1 MENVKSLYIL
11 QTDAATKSVKAVVE
25 LGNGEKKE
33 VSSLAEVNYYAS
45 LLAKQ
50 NGMSSKKQLTTLP
63 LQVYQYANLH
73 DKDGNI
79 RTKVEDWYNHIS
91 AGVHVQEQTKE
102 QTTEQEQTKEQTTEQ
117 EQTTGLSLN
126 KSSEYE
132 GKPVQNF
139 NVGKAIKHAVAVA
152 GVATI
157 LIAAP
162 RYFIACNKEEKV
174 NFAETE
180 TTSEVEE
187 TSPVIEETS
196 PVIEET
202 SPVIKTGLPST
213 WEEYANEYPVSVQRE
228 FLLATMQNNVLP
240 NLKEVTLSNGE
251 VLRYGLTM
259 QEANAIRLYV
269 DMQSYSYEKLY
280 SILQNYELSKL
291 QSDLDSGIRKIV
303 GSILVA
309 KDKDDVL
316 TVTCD
321 NEVANQLVSEY
332 VSLLIDWKNT
342 DKSSKKKEI
351 REKIE
356 AKLRGNFFE
365 RTEDEIFVDLNT
377 DPATYYLVLAQI
389 MPIVDHYGMN
399 IPEDM
404 KFYLRGQESSYAISG
419 ESYTVIDGGQEIQV
433 ETEGRETLY
442 KVYGAVTELC
452 GRVSKYLEGYRDA
465 SLVWRIQETKVPH
478 TYDYEI
484 LCGLANQF
492 AVDSVKWSLE
502 ELTNPLKLE
511 EASIKE
517 ILAILDSLPFSEE
530 IPYGGKP
537 GDSFSGT
544 TEVGVELTEEQVN
557 AAFSPSQIA
566 AAEKDAEE
574 EAKNNG
580 VITNDE
586 YNQKVDEQDKI
597 KNEANKEPVKEV
609 VDEKDNITGSGVG
622 DRVEEGSITT
632 DPSGATEAPTEGETQ
647 EIGGDHHDNPNQQP
661 GDNGETPTV
670 PSEPETP
677 PVEETEEVD
686 YDEAIKLPEETQP
699 AAPENSQGSQ
709 SESSN
714 DEIFNPE
721 DYGEIGG
728 THGGNTNNAQQ
739 SAAEPQFDMSSMGE
753 LMGSHS
759 DRESQSN
766 TPETEAVT
774 YETEEVDLEEA
785 LQSLSRKVDYS
796 AYADALLAA
805 AEMYGSLSDDNMT
818 RGSKAI

>member
-11 QTDAATKSVKAVVE
+11 RTDVATKSVKAVVE
-25 LGNGEKKE
+25 LDNGEKKE

-50 NGMSSKKQLTTLP
+50 NGMSSGKQLTTLP
-63 LQVYQYANLH
+63 LRVYQCANLH
-73 DKDGNI
+73 DEDGNI
-79 RTKVEDWYNHIS
+79 RKDIEAWYNHIS

-139 NVGKAIKHAVAVA
+139 NVGKAIKHGVAVA
-152 GVATI
+152 SVAAI

-162 RYFIACNKEEKV
+162 RYFVACKQEEKV

-187 TSPVIEETS
+187 TTLAVEETS

-213 WEEYANEYPVSVQRE
+213 WEEYANEYPDSVQKE

-259 QEANAIRLYV
+259 QEANAVRLYV
-269 DMQSYSYEKLY
+269 DMHSYSNEDLY
-280 SILQNYELSKL
+280 AILGDYDLSQL
-291 QSDLDSGIRKIV
+291 RLDLHSAMRKIAD
-303 GSILVA
+303 SIFVA
-309 KDKDDVL
+309 KGKDDVL

-332 VSLLIDWKNT
+332 VSLIIDWKNAE
-342 DKSSKKKEI
+342 KSEEKKAI

-356 AKLRGNFFE
+356 AKLRANFFE
-365 RTEDEIFVDLNT
+365 RAEGEVFVDRTT
-377 DPATYYLVLAQI
+377 DPATYFLVLAQI
-389 MPIVDHYGMN
+389 TPAIDNYGIN

-404 KFYLRGQESSYAISG
+404 KFYLRGQENSYATSG

-433 ETEGRETLY
+433 ETEGRDTLY
-442 KVYGAVTELC
+442 KIDGWVNSLC
-452 GRVSKYLEGYRDA
+452 GYVADCLGNDYRDYR
-465 SLVWRIQETKVPH
+465 LVMQVKEEKIAD
-478 TYDYEI
+478 TYEYGY
-484 LCGLANQF
+484 LCNLGNQF

-502 ELTNPLKLE
+502 ELTNPLNLE
-511 EASIKE
+511 EASIEE

-557 AAFSPSQIA
+557 ASFSPSQIA
-566 AAEKDAEE
+566 EEEKKAEE
-574 EAKNNG
+574 EAKKNG

-609 VDEKDNITGSGVG
+609 VDKKDNITGSVVG
-622 DRVEEGSITT
+622 DRVEEGTITT
-632 DPSGATEAPTEGETQ
+632 DPSGATEAPTEGESQ

-728 THGGNTNNAQQ
+728 AHGGNTNNAQQ

-785 LQSLSRKVDYS
+785 LQSLSRKVDIE
-796 AYADALLAA
+796 ALAEMLLANA
-805 AEMYGSLSDDNMT
+805 MNDSSVIENT
-818 RGSKAI
+818 RGRSI